1 MAQGGHTVW
10 ETQVPF
16 LVRFKTKAN
25 QTGQMPAKR
34 FTPVL

>member
-10 ETQVPF
+10 ETPGSF
-16 LVRFKTKAN
+16 LGEVKTKAN
-25 QTGQMPAKR
+25 QTGQMLAKR